1 MRYVFKV
8 LFAAAARIQ
17 MQALPE
23 FEVASKVDQAPHE
36 WVGRNQGNQQKVS
49 GQDESGLSGGDDET
63 LGIGI
68 RAQSALTS
76 FQLVLR
82 NLTFPRF
89 SNFNQNE
96 FKI

>member
-49 GQDESGLSGGDDET
+49 GRDQGP
-63 LGIGI
+63 I
-68 RAQSALTS
+68 RLNFIPIS
-76 FQLVLR
+76 FTQPNISSL
-82 NLTFPRF
+82 
-89 SNFNQNE
+89 
-96 FKI
+96 FKF